1 MASGRP
7 ETRASAGPR
16 GGDLHETR
24 PSARPCLRGAHELVS
39 LRRAMA
45 SGRHETCASAG
56 PLGGDLHKL
65 ARRRPVPSIE
75 GGHSF
80 ASLRRIVPATRRMKL
95 AGRRGRL
102 GGTSRNS
109 SVGAAPSRPDRW
121 SHLSSGCH
129 GPRPKTAF
137 VGEGGLART
146 NWFACEPLFFV
157 RTIKSRF
164 LCEKVKGASSCAEV
178 QAAFRAAFVA
188 NRLMSR

>member
-7 ETRASAGPR
+7 ETR
-16 GGDLHETR
+16 
-24 PSARPCLRGAHELVS
+24 
-39 LRRAMA
+39 
-45 SGRHETCASAG
+45 ASAG

-157 RTIKSRF
+157 RTPLRATVQSPSGG
-164 LCEKVKGASSCAEV
+164 VGANHVGRGGRGIGRSARPEEDSGPKE
-178 QAAFRAAFVA
+178 RANSHGATFGRRREMRPMLRWFGG
-188 NRLMSR
+188 NL